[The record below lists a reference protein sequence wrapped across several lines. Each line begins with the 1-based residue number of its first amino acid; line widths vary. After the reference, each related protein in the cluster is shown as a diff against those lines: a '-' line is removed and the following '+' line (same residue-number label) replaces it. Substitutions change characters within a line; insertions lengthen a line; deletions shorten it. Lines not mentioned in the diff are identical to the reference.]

1 LYSTNKD
8 KTPTIEQ
15 KSPDLILEKPESPLT
30 CCGSGCQN
38 CVYLKYAEELM
49 KYYEH
54 KYSDSSLGMKEA
66 VKEVNR
72 LTDENLKSY
81 ILMEIV
87 MRFR

>member
-1 LYSTNKD
+1 
-8 KTPTIEQ
+8 
-15 KSPDLILEKPESPLT
+15 
-30 CCGSGCQN
+30 
-38 CVYLKYAEELM
+38 M